1 MKHDSGKE
9 RDPTTY
15 VIYLTILLMALNI
28 AGNVRYSSRH
38 GYVDI
43 VVL

>member
-1 MKHDSGKE
+1 MKHESGKE
-9 RDPTTY
+9 RDHITH
-15 VIYLTILLMALNI
+15 VIYLMILLMALNI